1 MAKIEIK
8 NYSKADLAAYREICG
23 TAAREES
30 WEGLGDHRFVELRLH
45 KPHYEPENA
54 LFLARVEGEGVVGFA
69 DLTPELKINRVV
81 VDGFVHPRCRRRG
94 VAGRLLARA
103 WERCREMGAK
113 VIHICL
119 DEESKGAQAFLLS
132 QGFTEVRSYLLMER
146 TLLSGWDQ
154 VLGDELDQL
163 HYFGEGEE
171 GLLADL
177 QNRIFAGS
185 WGFCPNTRADVSYY
199 LAVTGIEI
207 QDVIVAKDG
216 KKIVGYVWQQVVDD
230 RRHATESKRGW
241 IHMFGVLDQFRGNN
255 WGRKLILSGLHQL
268 CRQGA
273 GRVEL
278 TVDRQNRPAVNLY
291 TSLDFTVKSH
301 KLWFEKKT

>member
-1 MAKIEIK
+1 MAKIEIQ
-8 NYSKADLAAYREICG
+8 NYAKADLDAYREICG
-23 TAAREES
+23 AAAREES

-45 KPHYEPENA
+45 KPRYEPEND

-81 VDGFVHPRCRRRG
+81 VDGFVHPRCRRQG
-94 VAGRLLARA
+94 VAKRLLASV

-132 QGFTEVRSYLLMER
+132 QGFTEVRRYLLMER
-146 TLLSGWDQ
+146 TLLSGLVQ
-154 VLGDELDQL
+154 IPGEKLDPL
-163 HYFGEGEE
+163 NYFGKGDE

-199 LAVTGIEI
+199 LALTGIEI
-207 QDVIVAKDG
+207 QDVIVAKDRE
-216 KKIVGYVWQQVVDD
+216 KIVGYVWQQVVDD

-241 IHMFGVLDQFRGNN
+241 IHMFGVLDQFRGNS
-255 WGRKLILSGLHQL
+255 WGRKLILSGMRQL
-268 CRQGA
+268 YRQGA
-273 GRVEL
+273 GHVEL
-278 TVDRQNRPAVNLY
+278 TVDGQNWPAVKLY

-301 KLWFEKKT
+301 KLWFEKKA